1 MGKITIS
8 QLENHL
14 LKAADI
20 LRGKMDASEF
30 KEYIFGILFLKRLS
44 DNFVVKQKQLEIQY
58 RNMGLTESQIK
69 EMLEDSTSYG
79 NTFFVP
85 PLARWECEKFTI
97 ENSDEEFGGILHLK
111 TSVAS
116 RLKRALQAISK
127 SNIQLNGVLTILTLA
142 KKLKVSKLLMIRN
155 LLN

>member
-69 EMLEDSTSYG
+69 EMLEDPQNFGSTFLFS
-79 NTFFVP
+79 P
-85 PLARWECEKFTI
+85 CSL
-97 ENSDEEFGGILHLK
+97 
-111 TSVAS
+111 
-116 RLKRALQAISK
+116 
-127 SNIQLNGVLTILTLA
+127 GVRKIYH
-142 KKLKVSKLLMIRN
+142 
-155 LLN
+155 